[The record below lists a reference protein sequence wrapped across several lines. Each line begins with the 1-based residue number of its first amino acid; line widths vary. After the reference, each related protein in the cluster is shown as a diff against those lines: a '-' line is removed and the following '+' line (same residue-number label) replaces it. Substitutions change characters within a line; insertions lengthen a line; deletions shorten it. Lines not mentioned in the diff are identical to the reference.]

1 MKEETGVH
9 RLETHRAAS
18 GRLGEE
24 RKSRET
30 FKGKEIK
37 ETKIPTVGIL
47 KTEEVMPADLQSLW
61 LYGISMCM

>member
-1 MKEETGVH
+1 MKEKTGVH

-18 GRLGEE
+18 GRHGE
-24 RKSRET
+24 KSRET